1 MRSGGAGDLL
11 EHGPGELLDLGR
23 EGDVVVGG
31 GGGLAVVGEPVEHG
45 DPGLAGGLFC
55 WRA

>member
-1 MRSGGAGDLL
+1 MCSGGAGDLL